1 MSSGAGVALAR
12 KTTTQPTNPGQ
23 YQYVEKVTTIHGKKH
38 TGKRHTS
45 TSATKKTT
53 STGAGETSGTHAVG
67 TAHHRAKSRKG
78 KHHRIRK
85 RVTSKPAASQ
95 RAHALSPKSSDG
107 SGRLAAAVTTGS
119 GGGISTWL
127 LVVLI
132 LVLVSGS
139 VAGILRYRRS
149 H

>member
-1 MSSGAGVALAR
+1 
-12 KTTTQPTNPGQ
+12 
-23 YQYVEKVTTIHGKKH
+23 VTTIHGTKH
-38 TGKRHTS
+38 TGKRRTS
-45 TSATKKTT
+45 TSATKTT
-53 STGAGETSGTHAVG
+53 STGAGETPSTHTGGTTKSTTAGAV
-67 TAHHRAKSRKG
+67 HHRAKSRKG
-78 KHHRIRK
+78 KHRRIRK
-85 RVTSKPAASQ
+85 RVKSKPAASQ
-95 RAHALSPKSSDG
+95 RAHALSPKSNDG

-127 LVVLI
+127 LVILI